1 MADRF
6 GQGGA
11 KENARTIRQTSRG
24 GGCADKKTDFFAT
37 GAGLGGVQ

>member
-6 GQGGA
+6 GEGGA

-24 GGCADKKTDFFAT
+24 GGFGTTDFW
-37 GAGLGGVQ
+37 GSWVDK